1 MDDCI
6 SSFTPKKN
14 FDALLVSLHHGHMNT
29 SVWGVPMSND
39 IVDKEA
45 RRCQGGL
52 LERFFDQPEKMTASS
67 QSKRATMGTRDSQF
81 TSLHM

>member
-1 MDDCI
+1 
-6 SSFTPKKN
+6 
-14 FDALLVSLHHGHMNT
+14 MNT

-45 RRCQGGL
+45 RRRQGGL
-52 LERFFDQPEKMTASS
+52 LERFFDQPEKKTTSS